1 MIITHLGAD
10 PSYNGA
16 IRSSYVRLGD
26 GKLFPVFVGNR
37 HRRPLDVRS
46 LRRLMSLDDD
56 TPLEVVD
63 NLPPQR
69 FRLTLMEPSAG
80 GEFILK
86 DAPSGVSMRVSLA
99 STDLQLVFQALMDGR
114 LRATPEGIEG
124 VFSVRKHG
132 YIPTLQP
139 DVAPPGVSHG
149 TGQPLTPVAGYRAT
163 ETDLKARLVG
173 LGYMKRTAKGD
184 AWSPDLIIGQG
195 ECGFFVICTLA
206 DEVRG
211 KAMVEKLREK
221 LSDYTNVTIHPWAGV
236 IRAKE
241 FLISSEASR

>member
-1 MIITHLGAD
+1 MTITHLGAD

-16 IRSSYVRLGD
+16 IRSSYVRLGN

-37 HRRPLDVRS
+37 LRRPLDINS
-46 LRRLMSLDDD
+46 IRRLMGLHHE
-56 TPLEVVD
+56 TPLEMVD

-86 DAPSGVSMRVSLA
+86 DGSSGVSMRVSLA
-99 STDLQLVFQALMDGR
+99 STDLPLVFQAMMDGR
-114 LRATPEGIEG
+114 LKATPAGIEG
-124 VFSVRKHG
+124 VFCVRKHG

-139 DVAPPGVSHG
+139 DVAPPGASHG
-149 TGQPLTPVAGYRAT
+149 TGQPLTPQAGYRAT

-184 AWSPDLIIGQG
+184 AWSPDLVLGRG
-195 ECGFFVICTLA
+195 ECGFFVLCTLA

-211 KAMVEKLREK
+211 KAIVETLREK
-221 LSDYTNVTIHPWAGV
+221 LSDYTNVTIHPWAGH
-236 IRAKE
+236 RCARQYT
-241 FLISSEASR
+241 ISSGAPR